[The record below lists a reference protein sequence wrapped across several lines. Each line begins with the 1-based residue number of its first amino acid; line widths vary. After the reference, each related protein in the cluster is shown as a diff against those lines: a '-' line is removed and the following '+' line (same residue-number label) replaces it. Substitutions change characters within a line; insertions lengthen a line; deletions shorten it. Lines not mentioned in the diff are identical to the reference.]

1 MSKTIELEIK
11 DVRGLHSK
19 KCLAICKSAQE
30 FTSTII
36 LSHNGNTV
44 DIKSILGL
52 LSLACPQGAKVSLI
66 AEGEDANEAITKL
79 EEIVC

>member
-30 FTSTII
+30 FTSTIY
-36 LSHNGNTV
+36 
-44 DIKSILGL
+44 
-52 LSLACPQGAKVSLI
+52 
-66 AEGEDANEAITKL
+66 
-79 EEIVC
+79 